1 MAMRWWHAII
11 AADTVRISRT
21 RAFVGAFLALVAA
34 LVVFARSESR
44 PLPPAAGRAD
54 VDRIF
59 AQWDRKDSPGCAL
72 ALFKDGAIQ
81 YERGYGM
88 ADLEHDV
95 AITPDT
101 VFYVGSVSKQFTA
114 FAAALAIQQGRLG
127 PNDSIRKYLP
137 ELPEYAGTITIQQL
151 VHHTSGLR
159 DFYALLSI
167 AGRREDA
174 LFDNAAILRLAAKQR
189 ALNFPPGTEYLYSNT
204 GYALLAII
212 IGRATGTSFGS
223 FVETNIFRPLGMTAS
238 RVGDDAARIVKERA
252 FGYSRAPGGELRL
265 DTPGGERVGAGGV
278 FTDVRDLLK
287 WDENFYDARVGGRSV
302 IDQVQAPG
310 TLSDGRPL
318 AYAWGLMLGTY
329 RGLKIVEHGGSL
341 GGYRA
346 HLMRFPDRHVS
357 IACLCNL
364 SSIAPGALARQ
375 VADVALAAQFAE
387 PEPAG
392 QQASGAGA
400 SPSGGRGE
408 GARDTGAPRPVV
420 SATDYA
426 GTYVSDELGTTVA
439 VSVKN
444 GQLIAQ
450 REDDSTPAALQPSAA
465 AGQFQF
471 HGMVVRFVRA
481 ANGKIDALVVD
492 AGRVRDIRF
501 VRRQAGR

>member
-1 MAMRWWHAII
+1 MAKRWHAII

-21 RAFVGAFLALVAA
+21 RAFVAVFLALVAA

-44 PLPPAAGRAD
+44 PAQSTAWRAD
-54 VDRIF
+54 VDQIF

-127 PNDSIRKYLP
+127 PDDSIRKYLP
-137 ELPEYAGTITIQQL
+137 ELPAYAGAITIRQL
-151 VHHTSGLR
+151 IHHTSGLR

-174 LFDNAAILRLAAKQR
+174 LFDNAAILRLAAKQK

-204 GYALLAII
+204 GYALLSIV

-223 FVETNIFRPLGMTAS
+223 FVETNIFAPLGMTAS
-238 RVGDDAARIVKERA
+238 RVGDDAARLVKGRA
-252 FGYSRAPGGELRL
+252 YGYSRAPGGELRL

-278 FTDVRDLLK
+278 FTDVRDLLE

-310 TLSDGRPL
+310 ALSDGRPL
-318 AYAWGLMLGTY
+318 PYAWGLMLGTY

-346 HLMRFPDRHVS
+346 HLMRFPDQHFS

-364 SSIAPGALARQ
+364 ASIAPGALVRQ
-375 VADVALAAQFAE
+375 VADVALGAQFTE

-400 SPSGGRGE
+400 LANNGRGDGTRE
-408 GARDTGAPRPVV
+408 ASAMRPVV
-420 SATDYA
+420 SAADYA
-426 GTYVSDELGTTVA
+426 GTYVSDELGTSFTV
-439 VSVKN
+439 SLK
-444 GQLIAQ
+444 GGEILAQ
-450 REDDSTPAALQPSAA
+450 REDDAEPAALQPAA
-465 AGQFQF
+465 TAGQFRF
-471 HGMVVRFVRA
+471 RGMTVRFVRA
-481 ANGKIDALVVD
+481 ENGRIDALVVD